1 MLKWFNTYGKR
12 LMVFIMVILM
22 IAFLVPQ
29 GVSMFQPDPGA
40 QPKGTIA
47 GEELT
52 YREVDQASFTVDLL
66 KRMGIAP
73 FGNDN
78 EEEGL
83 RWALIQHDAKEN
95 LGLDAGL
102 AEVDSLLASSI
113 DGWGVDDATN
123 QRLALERVNQPAYAL
138 RAVIQEFLIFQKYSQ
153 LIFGLPN
160 APEQY
165 GQMQQL
171 FMQQGRA
178 ASVERLSAPAL
189 ERLVV
194 NNGTPATGRVLVLD
208 AERYLSKV
216 EVPTETEL
224 LTVFEKY
231 NSEPANT
238 AGRFG
243 YQYPDRV
250 KMEILTIPFEAAM
263 AKVPAPAAT
272 EVSAFFEANQEQFE
286 GKTEYEARPQIIDG
300 LKQQAAIKL
309 AREATDRAR
318 DILTRALTADD
329 LEEQADG
336 SLTIPASYV
345 PMALTQVADEIQA
358 SFGFKPEL
366 GPSSLANNWTSLRD
380 ISLDPALQTI
390 GFMPRPNQA
399 YPLAQY
405 LASAKEFQVGDT
417 PHPLSQLG
425 LQVGVPS
432 RALVQFTLS
441 QQPQAFVIARLI
453 AAEPERV
460 SSTMTDDIRPQVT
473 ADAMRLA
480 AFELLKEEAAQWES
494 KLSSGLDTIAIE
506 TSSSSQ
512 PFTGPRRQITP
523 LANELLPPEIP
534 GIGRSQ
540 VFIDAVFSALGPENT
555 TPANGSALIED
566 QQKLALFEISDITN
580 MTQSAYTTEATSP
593 IQVLLLG
600 SALSGSPNINEANPI
615 SLDALKERVKWV
627 PSRSEVKASQD
638 EEEAETQSA

>member
-1 MLKWFNTYGKR
+1 
-12 LMVFIMVILM
+12 MVFIMVILM

-40 QPKGTIA
+40 QPMGTVA

-52 YREVDQASFTVDLL
+52 YSQVNQASFTVDLL

-83 RWALIQHDAKEN
+83 RWALIQHDAQEN

-102 AEVDSLLASSI
+102 AEVNGALAGSI
-113 DGWGVDDATN
+113 DGWGVDDATD
-123 QRLALERVNQPAYAL
+123 QRLALERVNQPAYLL
-138 RAVIQEFLIFQKYSQ
+138 RAVIQEFLIFQKYTQ

-194 NNGTPATGRVLVLD
+194 NNGTTATGRALVLD
-208 AERYLSKV
+208 ADRYLSKV
-216 EVPTETEL
+216 DIPSENEL
-224 LTVFEKY
+224 LSVFEEYKD
-231 NSEPANT
+231 EPADS

-250 KMEILTIPFEAAM
+250 KLELLTVPFDAVM
-263 AKVPAPAAT
+263 AKVPAPSAT

-286 GKTEYEARPQIIDG
+286 GKTEYEARPQIVAG
-300 LKQQAAIKL
+300 LKQQSAVKL

-336 SLTIPASYV
+336 SIAIPEAYV
-345 PMALTQVADEIQA
+345 PMALSQVATEIESA
-358 SFGFKPEL
+358 YGFKPEVGANAL
-366 GPSSLANNWTSLRD
+366 ASSWTSLRD
-380 ISLDPALQTI
+380 ISLNPALQTI

-432 RALVQFTLS
+432 KALVQFT
-441 QQPQAFVIARLI
+441 QTRQPQAFVIARLL

-460 SSTMTDDIRPQVT
+460 PSVMTDDIRPQVT

-480 AFELLKEEAAQWES
+480 AFELLKQEAAQWET
-494 KLSSGLDTIAIE
+494 KLSQGLDVIAIE

-534 GIGRSQ
+534 GIGRSE

-555 TPANGSALIED
+555 TPARGSALLED
-566 QQKLALFEISDITN
+566 QQKLGLFEISDVTN
-580 MTQSAYTTEATSP
+580 MTESAYTAEATSP
-593 IQVLLLG
+593 VQVLLLG
-600 SALSGSPNINEANPI
+600 SALSGSPNLNEANPI
-615 SLDALKERVKWV
+615 SMEALQERVRWV
-627 PSRSEVKASQD
+627 PSRSEADED
-638 EEEAETQSA
+638 EEETETQAA